1 MDRVNCRSKIQTNG
15 SQPEAHVNEDLMSS
29 SSVTCN
35 MSNNQLEISNI
46 WEVDDNSI
54 QKRDLEGVVE
64 TNLKQSYEKNH
75 IVTKFKDIDRNN
87 EDTDIET
94 QTVANMTFS
103 NIKNDSDLSNNKK
116 CVFP

>member
-1 MDRVNCRSKIQTNG
+1 M
-15 SQPEAHVNEDLMSS
+15 
-29 SSVTCN
+29 
-35 MSNNQLEISNI
+35 
-46 WEVDDNSI
+46 
-54 QKRDLEGVVE
+54 VE
-64 TNLKQSYEKNH
+64 TNSKQSYEKNH

>member
-1 MDRVNCRSKIQTNG
+1 MV
-15 SQPEAHVNEDLMSS
+15 
-29 SSVTCN
+29 
-35 MSNNQLEISNI
+35 
-46 WEVDDNSI
+46 DNSI

-64 TNLKQSYEKNH
+64 TNLKQSCEKNH

>member
-1 MDRVNCRSKIQTNG
+1 M
-15 SQPEAHVNEDLMSS
+15 
-29 SSVTCN
+29 
-35 MSNNQLEISNI
+35 
-46 WEVDDNSI
+46 
-54 QKRDLEGVVE
+54 VE
-64 TNLKQSYEKNH
+64 TNSKQSYEKNH
-75 IVTKFKDIDRNN
+75 IVTKFKDIHRNN